1 MYFNVNK
8 QEVKDSP
15 QLFAMYPEKQNTPK
29 QFLVYFAALAVGLCW
44 AGWVFAAL
52 WEWFILPVIPVRQI
66 TVPTAIGI
74 IITIGL
80 LFGKSS
86 NKKFDLTWNFIQDRI
101 IDWTLRPLIAL
112 AVGAIVYAFV

>member
-1 MYFNVNK
+1 MFEPLQV
-8 QEVKDSP
+8 E
-15 QLFAMYPEKQNTPK
+15 EQNTPL
-29 QFLVYFAALAVGLCW
+29 QYVVYLLSLVIAVYW

-52 WEWFILPVIPVRQI
+52 WEWFILQVIPVRQI
-66 TVPTAIGI
+66 AVPEAIGI

-86 NKKFDLTWNFIQDRI
+86 NEKFDLTWNFIQDRI

>member
-1 MYFNVNK
+1 MF
-8 QEVKDSP
+8 EP
-15 QLFAMYPEKQNTPK
+15 IEETQNTPV
-29 QFLVYFAALAVGLCW
+29 QFLVYFLAVAAGLYW

-86 NKKFDLTWNFIQDRI
+86 NEKFDMTWNFIQDRI

>member
-52 WEWFILPVIPVRQI
+52 WEWFIIPVMPIRQI
-66 TVPTAIGI
+66 TVPGAIGI
-74 IITIGL
+74 SVVIRL

-101 IDWTLRPLIAL
+101 IDCTLRPLIAL

>member
-1 MYFNVNK
+1 MF
-8 QEVKDSP
+8 EP
-15 QLFAMYPEKQNTPK
+15 IEETQNTPK

-52 WEWFILPVIPVRQI
+52 WEWFIIPVMPIRQI
-66 TVPTAIGI
+66 TVPGAIGI
-74 IITIGL
+74 IVVIRL

>member
-1 MYFNVNK
+1 MF
-8 QEVKDSP
+8 EP
-15 QLFAMYPEKQNTPK
+15 IEETQNTPV
-29 QFLVYFAALAVGLCW
+29 QFLVYFLAVALGLYW

-66 TVPTAIGI
+66 TVPVAIGI
-74 IITIGL
+74 IVTIGL

-86 NKKFDLTWNFIQDRI
+86 NEKFDLTWNFIQDRI

-112 AVGAIVYAFV
+112 AVGTIVYAFV

>member
-1 MYFNVNK
+1 MFEPLQV
-8 QEVKDSP
+8 E
-15 QLFAMYPEKQNTPK
+15 EQNTPL
-29 QFLVYFAALAVGLCW
+29 QYVVYSLSLVIAVYW

-66 TVPTAIGI
+66 TVPGAIGI

-86 NKKFDLTWNFIQDRI
+86 DKKFDMTWNHIQDRT
-101 IDWTLRPLIAL
+101 IDWTLRPLVTL
-112 AVGAIVYAFV
+112 MCGAIVYAFV

>member
-1 MYFNVNK
+1 MF
-8 QEVKDSP
+8 ESR
-15 QLFAMYPEKQNTPK
+15 EETQNTPL
-29 QFLVYFAALAVGLCW
+29 QFLVYFAAVAAGMYW

-52 WEWFILPVIPVRQI
+52 WEWFIIPVISVRQI
-66 TVPTAIGI
+66 TVPGAIGI

-86 NKKFDLTWNFIQDRI
+86 DKKFDLTWNFIKDRI